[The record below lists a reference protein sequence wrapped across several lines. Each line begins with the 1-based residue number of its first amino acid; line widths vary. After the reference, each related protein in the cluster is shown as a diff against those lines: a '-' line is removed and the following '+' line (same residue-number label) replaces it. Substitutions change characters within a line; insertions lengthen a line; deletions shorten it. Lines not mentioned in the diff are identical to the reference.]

1 MRIDQLFPRC
11 ARCGRMIFTDAPRI
25 EMRRGRPLKVTTL
38 CTELCRNEYI
48 ELHGLDDRGS
58 WRTPASA
65 KEKIQ

>member
-1 MRIDQLFPRC
+1 
-11 ARCGRMIFTDAPRI
+11 MIFTDAPRI